1 MVLIFVPFLFQ
12 LYFLVFVSV
21 KAPIKKACISRAFL
35 ILVNTGREDWRQHS
49 VVIEASSLPSAHH
62 GQLVHL
68 RQTNRCARMIMNVC
82 AKQGTMTLVCR
93 AVTEAA
99 HLAVVDLILTS
110 LHLHLFVDDAQCLV
124 RRLVRRILDHDEFT
138 GTDLA
143 ILMFATSVLID
154 HFMNFLQLFFFTI

>member
-1 MVLIFVPFLFQ
+1 
-12 LYFLVFVSV
+12 
-21 KAPIKKACISRAFL
+21 
-35 ILVNTGREDWRQHS
+35 
-49 VVIEASSLPSAHH
+49 
-62 GQLVHL
+62 
-68 RQTNRCARMIMNVC
+68 MNVC

-110 LHLHLFVDDAQCLV
+110 LHLHLFVDDAQRLV

-154 HFMNFLQLFFFTI
+154 HFMNFLQLIFFTI